1 MELNNMP
8 ESQAREE
15 AKGPIAKTLLYFG
28 YPVNAQNIENSEH
41 WHKSELPENLSCMPD
56 IIQLHLKR
64 NTRFK
69 LVFDYDPV
77 YPNALILF
85 LDREAVETIS
95 DDGSDP
101 RNLLERVSDECLIKA
116 LSLLKD
122 TMYFPSTASEI
133 KDLVSAAIAADNA
146 GSAYPP
152 PDISKIKS
160 SFYRAIE
167 KENI

>member
-1 MELNNMP
+1 MDLNNTP
-8 ESQAREE
+8 ESQAKEE
-15 AKGPIAKTLLYFG
+15 VKGPIAKTLLYFG

-77 YPNALILF
+77 YPNALIQF
-85 LDREAVETIS
+85 FDGETVGTIP
-95 DDGSDP
+95 DNDADP
-101 RNLLERVSDECLIKA
+101 RNLLERVSNECLIKA

-152 PDISKIKS
+152 PDINKIKS